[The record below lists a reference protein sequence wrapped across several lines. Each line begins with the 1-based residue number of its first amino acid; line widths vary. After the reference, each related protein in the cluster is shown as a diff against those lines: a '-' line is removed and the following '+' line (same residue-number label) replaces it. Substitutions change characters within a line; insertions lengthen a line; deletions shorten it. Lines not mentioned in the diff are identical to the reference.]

1 MRQLKR
7 TFIYGILIIS
17 SGVLFGQR
25 TAPSA
30 VHLQILGTVQDGGAP
45 HIGCKKVCCTALTEA
60 QKAERKVT
68 ALGLFLKEEQT
79 HYLFEATPDITE
91 QWAILNNSAT
101 TGSSLGGIFLT
112 HAHIGHYAGLQF
124 LGKEAL
130 GGKNIPVFAMP
141 RMKTYLETNGPWS
154 QLVTDQNIFL
164 KPLRNRTA
172 VALSKRMTVTPI
184 QVPHRDEFSE
194 TVGYFIQG
202 PTKTALFLP
211 DIDKWERW
219 ERPLEDVLQLV
230 DYAFIDATFF
240 DAAEINYRDI
250 AAIPHPFVI
259 ETLVRLAPLPL
270 SERQKVYFIH
280 LNHTNPLL
288 DPKSSATKTVLSTGM
303 HIARIGM
310 RFIL

>member
-1 MRQLKR
+1 MQRLK
-7 TFIYGILIIS
+7 FNILLAFLYGAVGLLGQERS
-17 SGVLFGQR
+17 SV
-25 TAPSA
+25 S
-30 VHLQILGTVQDGGAP
+30 LQILGNVQDGGAP
-45 HIGCKKVCCTALTEA
+45 HIGCKKVCCTSLTEA

-68 ALGLFLKEEQT
+68 ALGLFLNEEKT

-91 QWAILNNSAT
+91 QWTTLINSAT
-101 TGSSLGGIFLT
+101 TGSSLEGIFLT

-130 GGKNIPVFAMP
+130 GGKKIPVFAMP
-141 RMKTYLETNGPWS
+141 RMKTFLETNGPWS
-154 QLVTDQNIFL
+154 QLVTNQNIDVQPL
-164 KPLRNRTA
+164 KNKTA
-172 VALSKRMTVTPI
+172 VALSKTVRVTPI

-219 ERPLEDVLQLV
+219 ERILEDVLQQV

-259 ETLVRLAPLPL
+259 ETLARLAPLPL
-270 SERQKVYFIH
+270 LERQKVYFIH

-288 DPKSSATKTVLSTGM
+288 DPNSSATKTVLSAGM
-303 HIARIGM
+303 HIARKGM
-310 RFIL
+310 YFML

>member
-1 MRQLKR
+1 MQRLK
-7 TFIYGILIIS
+7 FNILLAFFYGAVGLLGQERS
-17 SGVLFGQR
+17 SVR
-25 TAPSA
+25 
-30 VHLQILGTVQDGGAP
+30 LQILGNVQDGGAP
-45 HIGCKKVCCTALTEA
+45 HIGCKKVCCTSLTEA

-68 ALGLFLKEEQT
+68 ALGLFLNEEKT

-91 QWAILNNSAT
+91 QWTTLINSAT
-101 TGSSLGGIFLT
+101 TGSSLEGIFLT

-130 GGKNIPVFAMP
+130 GGKMIPVFAMP
-141 RMKTYLETNGPWS
+141 RMKTFLETNGPWS
-154 QLVTDQNIFL
+154 QLVTNQNIDVQPL
-164 KPLRNRTA
+164 KNKTA
-172 VALSKRMTVTPI
+172 VALSKTVRVTPI

-219 ERPLEDVLQLV
+219 ERILEDVLQQV

-259 ETLVRLAPLPL
+259 ETLARLAPLPL
-270 SERQKVYFIH
+270 LERQKVYFIH

-288 DPKSSATKTVLSTGM
+288 DPNSSATKTVLSAGM
-303 HIARIGM
+303 HIARKGM
-310 RFIL
+310 YFML